1 MENLDNKELNKTKKQ
16 DKKKLSSNPMTKVK
30 TPIEGLKMISVPKE
44 ASTVPME
51 SQELKKTKKKLD
63 KLIKPISVAEESSL
77 SSIVETINNFNT
89 VKTKPKQY
97 TNNYSSNVN
106 KVTSNIN
113 YFEIIKGVSD
123 AFQNNKSMVDLFT
136 NLNNI
141 QIINIFVNKL
151 KWSFVGFGLFHEKS
165 KCINLKLF
173 TKTGNTYSSKVFL
186 SDENNPIIKC
196 FNSKSII
203 DKDNI
208 NYLNIPYLVK
218 TSSVVVPMISINKCI
233 GVMLVGQGV
242 SNININ
248 LINFF
253 SNYMGMYI
261 HNAQLLEQTNKF
273 ANTDTLTSLYNHR
286 GFQEILANEISKA
299 KDTNSPLSVVM
310 FDVNNISKI
319 NRELG
324 HAKGDEVIKTIAE
337 KIKQNIRAN
346 DSAGRYGGDE
356 IAVIMPDT
364 NTKDAKYL
372 AEYITYCLSCCF
384 VDDVGPIKVSV
395 GISTYPECT
404 IEQEKLLILA
414 EQAMFISQAKGYK
427 EGMSAIVSSSD
438 FNFWDDAALN
448 SFAEVLAKRHSQ
460 IGINFEEELVHKFN
474 QEEIINHNHLMEMVT
489 SLAGAIDAK
498 DPYTKGHSTSV
509 SRYAEALAR
518 AVNLPEHEVERIKI
532 GALLHDVGKIGIP
545 ENVLKKPGK
554 LTDEEWEIMK
564 QHPTIGAEKVLAPN
578 EALRDLIPI
587 VKYHHE
593 RLDGKGYPEQLKGNE
608 IPLAARIV
616 SVADAYHALVSDRP
630 YRKGMP
636 IEKACA
642 ILKEGAGIQWDADL
656 VRQFISIAPSLT
668 TNV

>member
-1 MENLDNKELNKTKKQ
+1 MEKVDSKKLNNKAKAKEQNN
-16 DKKKLSSNPMTKVK
+16 LSSNPIGEVK
-30 TPIEGLKMISVPKE
+30 LPVEGLKMISVPKD
-44 ASTVPME
+44 TVAPIE
-51 SQELKKTKKKLD
+51 PKAPKKTRETKKTTKKLD
-63 KLIKPISVAEESSL
+63 NTIKPLSVAEESSL
-77 SSIVETINNFNT
+77 NSIVETINNFNT
-89 VKTKPKQY
+89 TKSKPRNY
-97 TNNYSSNVN
+97 SNSYVTNNSLNPNV
-106 KVTSNIN
+106 N
-113 YFEIIKGVSD
+113 YFEVMKGISD
-123 AFQNNKSMVDLFT
+123 AFQNNKSMIELFSK
-136 NLNNI
+136 LN
-141 QIINIFVNKL
+141 NIFVNQL

-165 KCINLKLF
+165 KCINLKIYS
-173 TKTGNTYSSKVFL
+173 KAGNTYSSKIFM
-186 SDENNPIIKC
+186 SDDNNPIIQAFK
-196 FNSKSII
+196 NKSIV

-208 NYLNIPYLVK
+208 NYLNIPYLAK
-218 TSSVVVPMISINKCI
+218 SSSVIVPMISINKCI
-233 GVMLVGQGV
+233 GVMLVGQNI
-242 SNININ
+242 SNINTNIV
-248 LINFF
+248 NFF
-253 SNYMGMYI
+253 SNYMGMFI
-261 HNAQLLEQTNKF
+261 HNIQLQEQTNKF

-286 GFQEILANEISKA
+286 GFQEILAKELAKA
-299 KDTNSPLSVVM
+299 KDTNTSLSVVM

-356 IAVIMPDT
+356 IAVIMPETD
-364 NTKDAKYL
+364 TKDAKYL

-395 GISTYPECT
+395 GISTFPECT
-404 IEQEKLLILA
+404 MDQEKLLILA

-438 FNFWDDAALN
+438 FNFWDDMALN

-474 QEEIINHNHLMEMVT
+474 HEEIMNHTHLMEMVT

-509 SRYAEALAR
+509 ARYAEALAR
-518 AVNLPEHEVERIKI
+518 AVNLPENEVERIKI

-545 ENVLKKPGK
+545 ESVLKNPGK

-593 RLDGKGYPEQLKGNE
+593 RIDGRGYPEGLKGNE
-608 IPLAARIV
+608 IPLEARIV

-642 ILKEGAGIQWDADL
+642 ILREGAGVQWDSDL

>member
-1 MENLDNKELNKTKKQ
+1 MENLENKELNKAKKQ
-16 DKKKLSSNPMTKVK
+16 DKKELSSNPMKNTKSR
-30 TPIEGLKMISVPKE
+30 TGDLKMISVPKNKPV
-44 ASTVPME
+44 AD
-51 SQELKKTKKKLD
+51 SQELVKTKKKLNN
-63 KLIKPISVAEESSL
+63 LIKPISVPEENSL
-77 SSIVETINNFNT
+77 TNIVETINNFNNN
-89 VKTKPKQY
+89 KTKPRSY
-97 TNNYSSNVN
+97 TDNYASNLKKVN
-106 KVTSNIN
+106 TNIN
-113 YFEIIKGVSD
+113 YFDVMRSISD
-123 AFQNNKSMVDLFT
+123 AFSAHKSMVDLLSR
-136 NLNNI
+136 LN
-141 QIINIFVNKL
+141 NIFVNQL
-151 KWSFVGFGLFHEKS
+151 KWNFVGFGLLHEKS

-173 TKTGNTYSSKVFL
+173 SQTGNTYSSKVFL
-186 SDENNPIIKC
+186 SDEKNPIVQC
-196 FNSKSII
+196 LNSKTTI

-218 TSSVVVPMISINKCI
+218 TSSVIVPMISVNKCI
-233 GVMLVGQGV
+233 GVMLVGQNI
-242 SNININ
+242 SNINTN
-248 LINFF
+248 LVSFF
-253 SNYMGMYI
+253 SNYMGMFI
-261 HNAQLLEQTNKF
+261 HNVQLLEQTNKY

-286 GFQEILANEISKA
+286 GFQEILANELVKA
-299 KDTNSPLSVVM
+299 KDNNKPLSVVM

-324 HAKGDEVIKTIAE
+324 HAKGDEVIKTIAD
-337 KIKQNIRAN
+337 KISQNIRAT

-364 NTKDAKYL
+364 DTKDAKYL

-404 IEQEKLLILA
+404 IDQEKLLILA

-427 EGMSAIVSSSD
+427 EGMSAIISSSD
-438 FNFWDDAALN
+438 FNFWDDVALN

-474 QEEIINHNHLMEMVT
+474 QEEIVNHNHLMEMVT

-545 ENVLKKPGK
+545 ESVLKKPGK
-554 LTDEEWEIMK
+554 LDDDEWEIMK

-593 RLDGKGYPEQLKGNE
+593 RLDGKGYPEQLKGNQ